1 MGVRIVRAVRVAA
14 RRIVGRDRQ
23 RIAAL
28 APIALVIARASI
40 LVEVAVA
47 VTRCIVLTRDTA
59 EVGIF
64 GVVARAGTLAIRR
77 VREPIPVVVDAV
89 PAVIDFALTSRD
101 PALGRC
107 ARRILACGS
116 TRRRSA
122 TTAAVVTRVRQ
133 RQVLTNLDAIGTRPC
148 QGAGNDRQHS
158 APGSNP
164 REQLG
169 HHGCFGIASLG

>member
-107 ARRILACGS
+107 ARRILA
-116 TRRRSA
+116 
-122 TTAAVVTRVRQ
+122 
-133 RQVLTNLDAIGTRPC
+133 
-148 QGAGNDRQHS
+148 
-158 APGSNP
+158 
-164 REQLG
+164 
-169 HHGCFGIASLG
+169 